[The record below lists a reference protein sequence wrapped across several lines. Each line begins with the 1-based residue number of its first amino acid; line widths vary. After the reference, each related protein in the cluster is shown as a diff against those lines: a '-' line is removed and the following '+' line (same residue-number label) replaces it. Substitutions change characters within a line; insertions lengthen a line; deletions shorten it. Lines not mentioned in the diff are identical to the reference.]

1 MKTCVPPEDDDP
13 PILTLTGPT
22 AVGKT
27 ELSLSLAEA
36 LDAEIISADSRQ
48 VYEELTI
55 GTAKPS
61 PDELRRVPHH
71 FISERSIEEPTGSAG
86 AFAEEANERI
96 RDIRSR
102 GHQALVVGGSTLYVH
117 ALQEG
122 LADIPDVPQNV
133 RDHLEERLEK
143 EGQNVLYAELA
154 SVDPAQAERCD
165 PTKTHRVI
173 RALEVYHHTG
183 RPLTYY
189 YENQPEPPFSYR
201 TVVLQ
206 RDRQR
211 LYDRINRRVDRMLEA
226 GLLDEVREVMNLDVQ
241 LDEAPLSTIGY
252 REPIQFLRGEI
263 DHEEMVRL
271 VKRNTRRYAKRQ
283 LTWFRR
289 YDDYIWLD
297 AATAS
302 VEDILSAARFDVETS
317 E

>member
-1 MKTCVPPEDDDP
+1 MKTCVPHEDTDP

-27 ELSLSLAEA
+27 ALSLTLAEQ
-36 LDAEIISADSRQ
+36 LNAEIISADSRQ

-61 PDELRRVPHH
+61 PDELQRVPHH
-71 FISERSIEEPTGSAG
+71 FISERSVEGPPFSAG
-86 AFAEEANERI
+86 AFADAANERI
-96 RDIRSR
+96 REIRAR
-102 GHQALVVGGSTLYVH
+102 GKQVIVAGGSTLYVH

-122 LADIPDVPQNV
+122 LADIPDVPQSV
-133 RDHLEERLEK
+133 RDDLEARLDD
-143 EGQNVLYAELA
+143 EGADALYDELTD
-154 SVDPAQAERCD
+154 VDPKQAEKCD

-183 RPLTYY
+183 LPLTHF
-189 YENQPEPPFSYR
+189 YENQPEPPFAYR
-201 TVVLQ
+201 TIVLH

-211 LYDRINRRVDRMLEA
+211 LYDRINRRVDQMLDA
-226 GLLDEVREVMNLDVQ
+226 GLLDEVREVLDLDVD

-252 REPIQFLRGEI
+252 REPIQHLRGDI
-263 DHEEMVRL
+263 DREEMVRL

-289 YDDYIWLD
+289 YDDYIWLNATEAAPEDVLD
-297 AATAS
+297 AVA
-302 VEDILSAARFDVETS
+302 FDMPS
-317 E
+317 S